1 MNMGYLSVLT
11 ERQLLRL
18 TGTPSNDR
26 MLLEHIVHTMFAPRF
41 IRVADT
47 ALTLVENHRGA
58 IILLTNA
65 AAVTV
70 TLPSLGNGFL
80 TTIIP
85 LGAGGATITGT
96 HVGGSTVAQNGMA
109 TAMTLD
115 DGSWFVTGA
124 A

>member
-1 MNMGYLSVLT
+1 MGYLSVMT

-18 TGTPSNDR
+18 SGTPSNDR
-26 MLLEHIVHTMFAPRF
+26 LLLEHIVHTLFAPRF
-41 IRVADT
+41 SRVADT
-47 ALTLVENHRGA
+47 TLTLNENHRGA

-65 AAVTV
+65 SAVTV
-70 TLPSLGNGFL
+70 TLPTLLGVGFL

-85 LGAGGATITGT
+85 LGAGGATISGT

-109 TAMTLD
+109 TAFTLD

>member
-41 IRVADT
+41 IRVADM

-85 LGAGGATITGT
+85 LGAGGATISGT